1 MVSVVVVFAV
11 IAVVADERIYLLH
24 TVIYSVNYQTPK
36 FPFLDWDNTNMSES
50 IYPIWFA
57 LFKTVLDSVV
67 YDILCISLQG
77 RTKIILLFRY
87 SINIPKEWSLE
98 YVMYLEY

>member
-36 FPFLDWDNTNMSES
+36 FPFLD
-50 IYPIWFA
+50 
-57 LFKTVLDSVV
+57 
-67 YDILCISLQG
+67 
-77 RTKIILLFRY
+77 
-87 SINIPKEWSLE
+87 
-98 YVMYLEY
+98 